1 MSIARAKRF
10 VPFHAFALGA
20 ALFLFASGPSA
31 PALGADLPVVEFGLP
46 SGGVFGLGG
55 QYMIDKK
62 LDRKHG
68 FVANPR
74 WGGVANVER
83 LIAIGA
89 IPVGLATAES
99 ALRANLKG
107 IPLKL
112 VQPYMR
118 TSHNYFLVRK
128 DSPYKDL
135 MELRGKPI
143 ALTREVTSLYN
154 LFDFVMRKQGVSIEK
169 DFQLKKLVAA
179 GYVLYGASTVLVYTV
194 GSGVHGFTLDRGVGE
209 FLLSHEDVRCPER
222 GTVYSANVG
231 RHKDW
236 EPGVRKFLDHVTD
249 RDEASGR
256 PHSLRYSGA
265 LVADLHRC
273 LLDGGVYFYPADPG
287 NRNGKLRLL
296 YECAPLACVAE
307 QAGGAASTGR
317 GRLLDVA
324 PESIHQRTPVAI
336 GSAGNVALYE
346 RFLAEG

>member
-1 MSIARAKRF
+1 MTTGTTLGRHLAAEEQWRKDAGGELSALIEPVALAGKRLA
-10 VPFHAFALGA
+10 HAIDRA
-20 ALFLFASGPSA
+20 ALAGS
-31 PALGADLPVVEFGLP
+31 LGLAGDENATGDA
-46 SGGVFGLGG
+46 
-55 QYMIDKK
+55 QKK
-62 LDRKHG
+62 LDVIG
-68 FVANPR
+68 NEIVMDAFAGSALVA
-74 WGGVANVER
+74 GVASEELDEAVAMSASDDARYLLCTDPLDGSSNTDVNAPLGTIFGILR
-83 LIAIGA
+83 RRGSGA
-89 IPVGLATAES
+89 LS
-99 ALRANLKG
+99 ADEFL
-107 IPLKL
+107 
-112 VQPYMR
+112 QPG
-118 TSHNYFLVRK
+118 S
-128 DSPYKDL
+128 
-135 MELRGKPI
+135 E
-143 ALTREVTSLYN
+143 
-154 LFDFVMRKQGVSIEK
+154 
-169 DFQLKKLVAA
+169 LVAA

-194 GSGVHGFTLDRGVGE
+194 GSGVHGFTLDREAGE
-209 FLLSHEDVRCPER
+209 FLLSHEDIRCPEQ

-249 RDEASGR
+249 RDRASGR

-287 NRNGKLRLL
+287 SPNGKLRLL

-336 GSAGNVALYE
+336 GSAGNVSLYE